1 MKKLIFLLLIIAVK
15 HSNAQAPDPNF
26 NDKMAW
32 SEGQNRIKSAAFK
45 EAIDYTSFDLVYQRL
60 NFEVDPAINY
70 ISGSVL
76 SKIRFLKPN
85 ITSIHFDLSS
95 ALKVDS
101 ITFDARNIV
110 FQDHSDK
117 ITIDLPLTMQESLL
131 HQIEIF
137 YHGAPPQT
145 GYGSFTVSSH
155 NKIPGLWTL
164 SEPYG
169 ARDWWPCKE
178 SLADKIDS
186 LDVYI
191 TCPSQYKAA
200 SNGKLISDQI
210 SGIKRMAHWQHRY
223 PIATYLVAIAVTNYE
238 TYSDFLNLPDG
249 KKIEVLNYVYPEY
262 LSTAKT
268 KSSEI
273 LSILAFYNSKLI
285 MYPFASE
292 KYGHAQFGWSGGME
306 HQTMSFMAALDFDLV
321 AHEMAHQWFGD
332 YTTLSSWHDIWLNE
346 GFATYMTGLV
356 YENLLNGFYW
366 PIWKNQQIQRITS
379 STGGSVYVADTTNI
393 LRIFDSRLS
402 YSKGAYLLHMLRWE
416 MGDERF
422 FTGLK
427 SYLNDPSIANGFASQ
442 EKFVKHMEAAADTTF
457 TEFFNDWYYGEGYP
471 VFRLTYFPDPS
482 NQNRQILRVN
492 QIPSH
497 PSVSFFEMHLPV
509 RVWSNNNYKDLR
521 LYNTQQNQEFVISEQ
536 RIDSIQFDPEKWLC
550 SKADI
555 ALPTQEISKPTQIQI
570 IPEFSTNRIRIIL
583 PEFSGKETYRISDLN
598 GRIILVGLLARADS
612 WIDIKNLK
620 NGIYLVEVKSN
631 DRKLVEKIIVSN

>member
-1 MKKLIFLLLIIAVK
+1 
-15 HSNAQAPDPNF
+15 
-26 NDKMAW
+26 
-32 SEGQNRIKSAAFK
+32 
-45 EAIDYTSFDLVYQRL
+45 
-60 NFEVDPAINY
+60 
-70 ISGSVL
+70 
-76 SKIRFLKPN
+76 
-85 ITSIHFDLSS
+85 
-95 ALKVDS
+95 
-101 ITFDARNIV
+101 
-110 FQDHSDK
+110 
-117 ITIDLPLTMQESLL
+117 
-131 HQIEIF
+131 
-137 YHGAPPQT
+137 
-145 GYGSFTVSSH
+145 
-155 NKIPGLWTL
+155 
-164 SEPYG
+164 
-169 ARDWWPCKE
+169 
-178 SLADKIDS
+178 
-186 LDVYI
+186 
-191 TCPSQYKAA
+191 
-200 SNGKLISDQI
+200 
-210 SGIKRMAHWQHRY
+210 
-223 PIATYLVAIAVTNYE
+223 
-238 TYSDFLNLPDG
+238 
-249 KKIEVLNYVYPEY
+249 
-262 LSTAKT
+262 
-268 KSSEI
+268 
-273 LSILAFYNSKLI
+273 
-285 MYPFASE
+285 
-292 KYGHAQFGWSGGME
+292 
-306 HQTMSFMAALDFDLV
+306 LV